1 MTINQ
6 DLISIFGVNKIVKTS
21 DIINYSKDMGD
32 YEANPFAVIRA
43 DNENDIIKTV
53 NYAKQHSIP
62 IVVWGAGSSLTGAVV
77 LDNSLVLDLSKMTKI
92 IKIDP
97 INWYVHVQ
105 PGITLEDLN
114 EELKKYNFF
123 FPPDPAS
130 SSICTVCGA
139 IAEGSGGMKCVKYGT
154 VKDWVI
160 SLKVVLANGKSVSL
174 GEPLAKNR
182 AGYDLVHL
190 MVGSEGT
197 LGIITEAWLKI
208 IPIPTYETVLMQ
220 IFFNNLKYAQ
230 NTIQNIRKS
239 LILPSMI
246 EFMDKDV
253 IQAINAVTDLNLPD
267 SEALIIMEIEKNSLN
282 KITEI
287 CESSGSSKIILP
299 ETEEEADQLYSARA
313 TAYLAVRQLA
323 SGIHIEDVVVP
334 IDKLSDYLLTV
345 KNIAS
350 KYNLTIPLL
359 GHAGDGN
366 VHPNILYDKSDPVS
380 VENASHAFEDIC
392 KYAIDVGGSITGEH
406 GIGIQKMKLFKDQI
420 LSHNG
425 DDVLYLMKSI
435 KKLFDPQ
442 GLFNPGKYVEVED

>member
-1 MTINQ
+1 
-6 DLISIFGVNKIVKTS
+6 
-21 DIINYSKDMGD
+21 
-32 YEANPFAVIRA
+32 
-43 DNENDIIKTV
+43 
-53 NYAKQHSIP
+53 
-62 IVVWGAGSSLTGAVV
+62 
-77 LDNSLVLDLSKMTKI
+77 
-92 IKIDP
+92 
-97 INWYVHVQ
+97 
-105 PGITLEDLN
+105 
-114 EELKKYNFF
+114 
-123 FPPDPAS
+123 
-130 SSICTVCGA
+130 
-139 IAEGSGGMKCVKYGT
+139 
-154 VKDWVI
+154 
-160 SLKVVLANGKSVSL
+160 
-174 GEPLAKNR
+174 
-182 AGYDLVHL
+182 
-190 MVGSEGT
+190 
-197 LGIITEAWLKI
+197 
-208 IPIPTYETVLMQ
+208 
-220 IFFNNLKYAQ
+220 
-230 NTIQNIRKS
+230 
-239 LILPSMI
+239 
-246 EFMDKDV
+246 
-253 IQAINAVTDLNLPD
+253 
-267 SEALIIMEIEKNSLN
+267 MEIEKNSLN

-287 CESSGSSKIILP
+287 CKSSGSSKIILP

-425 DDVLYLMKSI
+425 VDVLYLMKSI

-442 GLFNPGKYVEVED
+442 GLLNPGKYVEVED